1 MSGFEGAVALVTGAE
16 GGIGRATALEF
27 ASRGADIAVHYYR
40 DQAGAEDVAC
50 EVRKLGR
57 RAAVYQADLTK
68 SAEVK
73 AVFSRAAGE
82 LGQMDVLVNNAGD
95 IIGRQPLVEMT
106 EEFFHQVLNVNVL
119 TTFLCCQA
127 AAPVMIARKRGAIVN
142 LASLAAHN
150 GGGPGAS
157 VYAAAKAAVMTL
169 TKAYT
174 KELAPHGIRV
184 NAVSPGLI
192 GGTNFHGRHTSKEAF
207 EATVKTIPL
216 GRAGEP
222 ADVARVIAF
231 LAGADAGVFG
241 RRDDRDQRRHV
252 HALTSRW
259 GRRPACLRSR
269 P

>member
-1 MSGFEGAVALVTGAE
+1 MSGFEGSVAVVTGGE
-16 GGIGRATALEF
+16 GGIGRATAMEL
-27 ASRGADIAVHYYR
+27 AARGADVAVLYFR

-50 EVRKLGR
+50 EIRKLGR
-57 RAAVYQADLTK
+57 RAAVHQADLTK

-73 AVFSRAAGE
+73 AAFTAVAADFGRV
-82 LGQMDVLVNNAGD
+82 DVLVNNAGD

-106 EEFFHQVLNVNVL
+106 ETFFHQVLDVNVL

-127 AAPVMIARKRGAIVN
+127 VAPGMIARKRGAIVN

-157 VYAAAKAAVMTL
+157 IYAAAKAAVMTL
-169 TKAYT
+169 TKAYA

-207 EATVKTIPL
+207 EGMVKSIPL

-231 LAGADAGVFG
+231 LCGDDAGY
-241 RRDDRDQRRHV
+241 
-252 HALTSRW
+252 LTGETIEINGGMFMR
-259 GRRPACLRSR
+259 
-269 P
+269 

>member
-1 MSGFEGAVALVTGAE
+1 MSGFAGTVALVTGAE
-16 GGIGRATALEF
+16 GGIGRATALEL
-27 ASRGADIAVHYYR
+27 AARGADVAVHYFR

-50 EVRKLGR
+50 EARKLGR
-57 RAAVYQADLTK
+57 RAVTCQADLTK
-68 SAEVK
+68 GVEVTRVFD
-73 AVFSRAAGE
+73 AVHADFGRV
-82 LGQMDVLVNNAGD
+82 DVLVNNAGD

-106 EEFFHQVLNVNVL
+106 EAFFHQVVDVNVL

-127 AAPVMIARKRGAIVN
+127 AAPGMIARKRGAIVN

-157 VYAAAKAAVMTL
+157 IYAAAKAAVITL
-169 TKAYT
+169 TKAYA

-192 GGTNFHGRHTSKEAF
+192 GGTNFHGKHTSREAF
-207 EATVKTIPL
+207 EAAVKTIPL

-231 LAGADAGVFG
+231 LAGDDAGY
-241 RRDDRDQRRHV
+241 
-252 HALTSRW
+252 LTGETIEINGGMFMR
-259 GRRPACLRSR
+259 
-269 P
+269 

>member
-1 MSGFEGAVALVTGAE
+1 
-16 GGIGRATALEF
+16 
-27 ASRGADIAVHYYR
+27 
-40 DQAGAEDVAC
+40 
-50 EVRKLGR
+50 
-57 RAAVYQADLTK
+57 
-68 SAEVK
+68 
-73 AVFSRAAGE
+73 
-82 LGQMDVLVNNAGD
+82 MDVLVNNAGD

-106 EEFFHQVLNVNVL
+106 EAFFHQVMDVNVL

-127 AAPVMIARKRGAIVN
+127 AAPGMIARKRGAIVN

-157 VYAAAKAAVMTL
+157 IYAAAKAAVMTL
-169 TKAYT
+169 TKAYA

-192 GGTNFHGRHTSKEAF
+192 GGTNFHGKHTSKEAF

-231 LAGADAGVFG
+231 LAGDDAGYLD

-252 HALTSRW
+252 HALTRCGASVACQSREPE
-259 GRRPACLRSR
+259 GRPRAR
-269 P
+269 